1 MLLASKL
8 GPAGES
14 GLTEQGRWGLE
25 HNRAKIR
32 TEFLQKQHE
41 VLRKWNP
48 VLQASER
55 NVKRGKTRPAL
66 LVTTAA
72 AEVVGS
78 RPEVEEMV
86 AVGAP
91 KIGVPPPAAAAAAA
105 TTATTPAPTS
115 ALDSPGTGT
124 STPAPDFT
132 KIEALIVSLPMSLPA
147 PVSTEAPSVSPAAAQ
162 ISPLARPAQPV
173 AAAAEPQRSLEAPAV
188 AGAPVFKVAAALA
201 SAAVTTVAPTPALD
215 AAGIVSLVAS
225 GAEHALDVPE
235 AAKNSQIARLMQLA
249 MNLKRDFPGPSP
261 GNIASASSAKRGK
274 PDGSGVTSKN

>member
-86 AVGAP
+86 ASEAP
-91 KIGVPPPAAAAAAA
+91 KISVAPSAVAAAA

-147 PVSTEAPSVSPAAAQ
+147 PAST
-162 ISPLARPAQPV
+162 
-173 AAAAEPQRSLEAPAV
+173 
-188 AGAPVFKVAAALA
+188 
-201 SAAVTTVAPTPALD
+201 
-215 AAGIVSLVAS
+215 
-225 GAEHALDVPE
+225 
-235 AAKNSQIARLMQLA
+235 
-249 MNLKRDFPGPSP
+249 
-261 GNIASASSAKRGK
+261 
-274 PDGSGVTSKN
+274 